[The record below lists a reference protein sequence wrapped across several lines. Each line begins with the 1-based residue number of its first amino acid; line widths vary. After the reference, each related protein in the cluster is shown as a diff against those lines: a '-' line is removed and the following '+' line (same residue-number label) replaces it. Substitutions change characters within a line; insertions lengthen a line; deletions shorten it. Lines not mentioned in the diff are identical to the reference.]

1 MNGRPCPVPPPPPP
15 HPYSKRVHTHTRSFV
30 RAPARSSTHADHTE
44 SPPAH
49 LFAVWHG
56 GTVSTEAHRVMGDL
70 QHFCLRWNN
79 YQNSITTAFENLRD
93 DEDFIDVTLAC
104 DGKSLKAHRVV
115 LSACS
120 PYFRE
125 LLKSTPC
132 KHPVIVLQDV
142 VFDDLQALV
151 EFIYHGEVNV
161 HQRNLSSF
169 LKTAEVLRV
178 SGLTQPS
185 DSATANND
193 HSARQSSETPP
204 AENSFLQSFAAQ
216 ASEGRVSPQV
226 RQRKGFPQQSPSSIP
241 SPRSKENSPIPL
253 KRNNKTSSNPASGGG
268 GGGAMPTGGG
278 GMDLSERTSQH
289 SPSSAGSRP
298 NCIDDDDAGERSD
311 GGLSGVVGSNGHSN
325 GHQSHNHHLHQQ
337 QQQQLHDEPPMDYSR
352 THQQQQQQQLP
363 PNALQQLQDTAQN
376 LMMSRRSPTEVKTEP
391 MDTTSVAA
399 VNNSG
404 NAYADDSNDSAA
416 DFTGVHPAI
425 GMSEPDDTSYQ
436 SHHSYLDSKFFAAAG
451 ASFNF
456 SMAAAM
462 AADSLAGKYNTRLKN
477 TKGVTGCYYC
487 AADWSEAGGGGVG
500 GGGAETLSCFVCGK
514 RLSTRLTLK
523 RHIEQQHN
531 QPLHSAVCNVCNKVF
546 RTLNS
551 LNNHKS
557 IYHRKPKAYK
567 SAGGGGNVGAGAAA
581 VAALTA
587 ATTAPTTTTTSAAA
601 VTSSSAS
608 PDGNGGVS
616 GSANTAAADAVVAS
630 SVKNLPPLTMWYN
643 NNINN
648 NNNNSN

>member
-1 MNGRPCPVPPPPPP
+1 MRMPIANGPR
-15 HPYSKRVHTHTRSFV
+15 
-30 RAPARSSTHADHTE
+30 
-44 SPPAH
+44 
-49 LFAVWHG
+49 LLIG
-56 GTVSTEAHRVMGDL
+56 GTVSAEARRVMGDL

-120 PYFRE
+120 PYFKE

-185 DSATANND
+185 ETSAND
-193 HSARQSSETPP
+193 HSTRQSSETPP
-204 AENSFLQSFAAQ
+204 AVTAPENSFLSPVAQ
-216 ASEGRVSPQV
+216 NNTEGRLSPQV
-226 RQRKGFPQQSPSSIP
+226 RQRKGIPQQSPSSVP

-253 KRNNKTSSNPASGGG
+253 KRSKTVSSGGC
-268 GGGAMPTGGG
+268 
-278 GMDLSERTSQH
+278 MDLSERSSQH
-289 SPSSAGSRP
+289 SPSSTGSRQ
-298 NCIDDDDAGERSD
+298 NCNDDDDPDERSD
-311 GGLSGVVGSNGHSN
+311 SGGTANGSNGNNSN
-325 GHQSHNHHLHQQ
+325 N
-337 QQQQLHDEPPMDYSR
+337 DEPPMDFSR
-352 THQQQQQQQLP
+352 TNQNTPTL
-363 PNALQQLQDTAQN
+363 QLQDMAQN
-376 LMMSRRSPTEVKTEP
+376 LMVPRKSPEVKAEPTEH
-391 MDTTSVAA
+391 TSA
-399 VNNSG
+399 NSM
-404 NAYADDSNDSAA
+404 YADDSNDSAA

-451 ASFNF
+451 ATFNF
-456 SMAAAM
+456 SMAAAL
-462 AADSLAGKYNTRLKN
+462 AADSLAGLNNHNHTNAIEALGGS
-477 TKGVTGCYYC
+477 TSQ
-487 AADWSEAGGGGVG
+487 DWSEAGGGVG
-500 GGGAETLSCFVCGK
+500 GGSAETLSCFVCGK

-567 SAGGGGNVGAGAAA
+567 ASLAATATAAGSGARGAGQASVSPTNGGGAA
-581 VAALTA
+581 
-587 ATTAPTTTTTSAAA
+587 
-601 VTSSSAS
+601 
-608 PDGNGGVS
+608 
-616 GSANTAAADAVVAS
+616 
-630 SVKNLPPLTMWYN
+630 KNLPPLTAWYNNN

-648 NNNNSN
+648 

>member
-1 MNGRPCPVPPPPPP
+1 MTCQFPVRPQLLP
-15 HPYSKRVHTHTRSFV
+15 
-30 RAPARSSTHADHTE
+30 
-44 SPPAH
+44 
-49 LFAVWHG
+49 LQG

-185 DSATANND
+185 DSTTAND

-216 ASEGRVSPQV
+216 ASEGRVSPHV
-226 RQRKGFPQQSPSSIP
+226 RQRKGIPQQSPSSIP
-241 SPRSKENSPIPL
+241 SPPSKENSPIPL
-253 KRNNKTSSNPASGGG
+253 KRNKTSSNPSSG
-268 GGGAMPTGGG
+268 GGG

-298 NCIDDDDAGERSD
+298 NCNDDDDAGERSD
-311 GGLSGVVGSNGHSN
+311 GGGGPVVGSNGHSN
-325 GHQSHNHHLHQQ
+325 GHQSHNHHLHQHNQ
-337 QQQQLHDEPPMDYSR
+337 HHDEPPMDYSR
-352 THQQQQQQQLP
+352 THQQHQQQQP
-363 PNALQQLQDTAQN
+363 AANALQHLQDTAQN
-376 LMMSRRSPTEVKTEP
+376 LMISRRSPAEVKTEP
-391 MDTTSVAA
+391 MDTATATA
-399 VNNSG
+399 VNSNS
-404 NAYADDSNDSAA
+404 AYADDSNDSAP
-416 DFTGVHPAI
+416 DFTGVNPAI

-462 AADSLAGKYNTRLKN
+462 AADSLAGLNNHNHTNVMEAL
-477 TKGVTGCYYC
+477 GGSSSQ
-487 AADWSEAGGGGVG
+487 DWSEAGGGGVS

-567 SAGGGGNVGAGAAA
+567 SASGGGNAGAAA
-581 VAALTA
+581 AAAASTV
-587 ATTAPTTTTTSAAA
+587 ATTAPTTTTTTSAAA

-608 PDGNGGVS
+608 PDGNGGAS
-616 GSANTAAADAVVAS
+616 GCTNTAAADAAAS

-648 NNNNSN
+648 NNNNNNNN

>member
-1 MNGRPCPVPPPPPP
+1 MTCQFPVRPHILP
-15 HPYSKRVHTHTRSFV
+15 
-30 RAPARSSTHADHTE
+30 
-44 SPPAH
+44 
-49 LFAVWHG
+49 LQG

-185 DSATANND
+185 DSTTTND

-226 RQRKGFPQQSPSSIP
+226 RQRKGIPQQSPSSIP
-241 SPRSKENSPIPL
+241 SPQSKENSPIPL
-253 KRNNKTSSNPASGGG
+253 KRSNKTSSNPSSG
-268 GGGAMPTGGG
+268 GGG

-298 NCIDDDDAGERSD
+298 NCNDDDDAGERSD
-311 GGLSGVVGSNGHSN
+311 GGGGTVVGSNGHTN
-325 GHQSHNHHLHQQ
+325 GHQSHNHHLHHHNNQQ
-337 QQQQLHDEPPMDYSR
+337 HDEPPMDYSR
-352 THQQQQQQQLP
+352 THQQQQP
-363 PNALQQLQDTAQN
+363 PANALQHLQDTAQN
-376 LMMSRRSPTEVKTEP
+376 LMISRRSPAEVKTEP
-391 MDTTSVAA
+391 MDTTPATA
-399 VNNSG
+399 VNSNS
-404 NAYADDSNDSAA
+404 AYADDSNDSAA

-462 AADSLAGKYNTRLKN
+462 AADSLAGLNNHNHTN
-477 TKGVTGCYYC
+477 VM
-487 AADWSEAGGGGVG
+487 EALGGSSSQGMKKVFPCL
-500 GGGAETLSCFVCGK
+500 ACGK
-514 RLSTRLTLK
+514 VLCSKASLK
-523 RHIEQQHN
+523 RHVADKHASRQEEYRCAICERVYC
-531 QPLHSAVCNVCNKVF
+531 S
-546 RTLNS
+546 RNS
-551 LNNHKS
+551 LMTHIYTYHKTRPTMLLPPPP
-557 IYHRKPKAYK
+557 HHAPPP
-567 SAGGGGNVGAGAAA
+567 
-581 VAALTA
+581 
-587 ATTAPTTTTTSAAA
+587 PTTHS
-601 VTSSSAS
+601 
-608 PDGNGGVS
+608 D
-616 GSANTAAADAVVAS
+616 
-630 SVKNLPPLTMWYN
+630 VKF
-643 NNINN
+643 
-648 NNNNSN
+648 

>member
-1 MNGRPCPVPPPPPP
+1 MTCQFPVRPHILP
-15 HPYSKRVHTHTRSFV
+15 
-30 RAPARSSTHADHTE
+30 
-44 SPPAH
+44 
-49 LFAVWHG
+49 LQG

-185 DSATANND
+185 DSTTTND

-216 ASEGRVSPQV
+216 ASEDRVSPQV
-226 RQRKGFPQQSPSSIP
+226 RQRKGIPQQSPSSIP
-241 SPRSKENSPIPL
+241 SPQSKENSPIPL
-253 KRNNKTSSNPASGGG
+253 KRSNKTSSNPSSG
-268 GGGAMPTGGG
+268 GGG

-298 NCIDDDDAGERSD
+298 NCNDDDDAGERSD
-311 GGLSGVVGSNGHSN
+311 GGGGTVVGSNGHTN
-325 GHQSHNHHLHQQ
+325 GHQSHNHHLHHHNNQQ
-337 QQQQLHDEPPMDYSR
+337 HDEPPMDYSR
-352 THQQQQQQQLP
+352 THQQQQP
-363 PNALQQLQDTAQN
+363 PANALQHLQDTAQN
-376 LMMSRRSPTEVKTEP
+376 LMISRRSPAEVKTEP
-391 MDTTSVAA
+391 MDTTPATA
-399 VNNSG
+399 VNSNS
-404 NAYADDSNDSAA
+404 AYADDSNDSAA

-462 AADSLAGKYNTRLKN
+462 AADSLAGLNNHNHTNVMEAL
-477 TKGVTGCYYC
+477 GGSSSQ
-487 AADWSEAGGGGVG
+487 DWSEAGGGGVS

-567 SAGGGGNVGAGAAA
+567 SAGGNAGAAAAAAA
-581 VAALTA
+581 VAASTVA
-587 ATTAPTTTTTSAAA
+587 ATAPTTTTTTSAAA

-608 PDGNGGVS
+608 PDGNGGAS
-616 GSANTAAADAVVAS
+616 GCTNAAAAAAVDAAATT
-630 SVKNLPPLTMWYN
+630 VKNLPPLTMWYN

-648 NNNNSN
+648 NNNNNNNNN

>member
-1 MNGRPCPVPPPPPP
+1 
-15 HPYSKRVHTHTRSFV
+15 
-30 RAPARSSTHADHTE
+30 
-44 SPPAH
+44 
-49 LFAVWHG
+49 
-56 GTVSTEAHRVMGDL
+56 MGDL

-185 DSATANND
+185 DSTTAND
-193 HSARQSSETPP
+193 HAARQSSETPP
-204 AENSFLQSFAAQ
+204 AENSWSFATQ

-253 KRNNKTSSNPASGGG
+253 KRTSKTSSNPSSGGG
-268 GGGAMPTGGG
+268 GGGAMPIGGG

-311 GGLSGVVGSNGHSN
+311 GGLGGVIGSNGHSN
-325 GHQSHNHHLHQQ
+325 GHLPHNLHQHQQ
-337 QQQQLHDEPPMDYSR
+337 QQLQDEPPMDYSR
-352 THQQQQQQQLP
+352 THQNHQQQQQPP

-376 LMMSRRSPTEVKTEP
+376 LMMSRRSPAEVKTEP
-391 MDTTSVAA
+391 MDTTPVAA
-399 VNNSG
+399 VNSG
-404 NAYADDSNDSAA
+404 SAYADDSNDSAA

-462 AADSLAGKYNTRLKN
+462 AADSLAGLNNHNHTNVMEAL
-477 TKGVTGCYYC
+477 GGSSSQ
-487 AADWSEAGGGGVG
+487 DWSEAGGGGVG

-581 VAALTA
+581 VVASTG
-587 ATTAPTTTTTSAAA
+587 ATTAPTTTTTTSAAA

-616 GSANTAAADAVVAS
+616 GCTNTAASDAAAS

>member
-1 MNGRPCPVPPPPPP
+1 MTCQFPVRT
-15 HPYSKRVHTHTRSFV
+15 HPL
-30 RAPARSSTHADHTE
+30 P
-44 SPPAH
+44 
-49 LFAVWHG
+49 LQG
-56 GTVSTEAHRVMGDL
+56 GTVSTEAHCVMGDL

-185 DSATANND
+185 DSTTAND
-193 HSARQSSETPP
+193 HAARQSSETPP
-204 AENSFLQSFAAQ
+204 AENSFLQSFATQ

-253 KRNNKTSSNPASGGG
+253 KRTNKTPSNPSSGGG
-268 GGGAMPTGGG
+268 GGGAMPIGGG

-311 GGLSGVVGSNGHSN
+311 GGLGGAVGSNGHSN
-325 GHQSHNHHLHQQ
+325 GHLPHNLNLHQQ

-352 THQQQQQQQLP
+352 THQNHQQQQQPP

-376 LMMSRRSPTEVKTEP
+376 LMMSRRSPAEVKTEP
-391 MDTTSVAA
+391 MDTASAAA
-399 VNNSG
+399 VNSG
-404 NAYADDSNDSAA
+404 SAYADDSNDSAA

-462 AADSLAGKYNTRLKN
+462 AADSLAGLNNHNHTNVMEAL
-477 TKGVTGCYYC
+477 GGSSSQ
-487 AADWSEAGGGGVG
+487 DWSEAGGGGVG

-581 VAALTA
+581 VVASTA
-587 ATTAPTTTTTSAAA
+587 ATTAPTTTTTTSAAA

-616 GSANTAAADAVVAS
+616 RCTNTAAAAAADAAAS

-648 NNNNSN
+648 NNNNNNSN

>member
-1 MNGRPCPVPPPPPP
+1 MTCQFPVRT
-15 HPYSKRVHTHTRSFV
+15 HPL
-30 RAPARSSTHADHTE
+30 P
-44 SPPAH
+44 
-49 LFAVWHG
+49 LQG
-56 GTVSTEAHRVMGDL
+56 GTVSTEAHCVMGDL

-185 DSATANND
+185 DSTTAND
-193 HSARQSSETPP
+193 HAARQSSETPP
-204 AENSFLQSFAAQ
+204 AENSFLQSFATQ

-253 KRNNKTSSNPASGGG
+253 KRTNKTPSNPSSGGG
-268 GGGAMPTGGG
+268 GGGAMPIGGG

-311 GGLSGVVGSNGHSN
+311 GGLGGAVGSNGHSN
-325 GHQSHNHHLHQQ
+325 GHLPHNLNLHQQ

-352 THQQQQQQQLP
+352 THQNHQQQQQPP

-376 LMMSRRSPTEVKTEP
+376 LMMSRRSPAEVKTEP
-391 MDTTSVAA
+391 MDTASAAA
-399 VNNSG
+399 VNSG
-404 NAYADDSNDSAA
+404 SAYADDSNDSAA

-462 AADSLAGKYNTRLKN
+462 AADSLAGLNNHNHTNVMEALGGSSSQGLK
-477 TKGVTGCYYC
+477 KVFPCL
-487 AADWSEAGGGGVG
+487 A
-500 GGGAETLSCFVCGK
+500 CGK
-514 RLSTRLTLK
+514 VLCSKASLK
-523 RHIEQQHN
+523 RHVADKHASRQEEYRCAICERVYC
-531 QPLHSAVCNVCNKVF
+531 S
-546 RTLNS
+546 RNS
-551 LNNHKS
+551 LMTHIYTYHKT
-557 IYHRKPKAYK
+557 R
-567 SAGGGGNVGAGAAA
+567 
-581 VAALTA
+581 
-587 ATTAPTTTTTSAAA
+587 PTML
-601 VTSSSAS
+601 
-608 PDGNGGVS
+608 
-616 GSANTAAADAVVAS
+616 
-630 SVKNLPPLTMWYN
+630 LPPPPHHAPPPPATH
-643 NNINN
+643 
-648 NNNNSN
+648 SDVKF